1 MTPFIIERLLY
12 SVFTLYMLMVLL
24 RWLGPFLELN
34 FHDIRLRWI
43 ASLTDPVV
51 GLVRRILPSLGPM
64 DFGPLATLMLLWL
77 ARTLAVE
84 MVGRGGA

>member
-1 MTPFIIERLLY
+1 MTPIIIERLLY

-51 GLVRRILPSLGPM
+51 GLVRRILPPLGPV
-64 DFGPLATLMLLWL
+64 DFGPLATVLLLWL
-77 ARTLAVE
+77 VRFLATE
-84 MVGRGGA
+84 LVGRSGA

>member
-1 MTPFIIERLLY
+1 MIPQLVY

-43 ASLTDPVV
+43 STLTDPVV
-51 GLVRRILPSLGPM
+51 NGVRRILPSLGPM
-64 DFGPLATLMLLWL
+64 DFGPIVTLLLVYV
-77 ARTLAVE
+77 AREITITIFA
-84 MVGRGGA
+84 GGGS